1 MDFYENMISDNDFDL
16 IDNQNSK
23 SKEIL
28 LQYEKNAI
36 EREKNKLTKMN
47 DLKNE
52 LMNDEKKLKH
62 YEELE
67 EFDAYENN
75 ELDENNNF
83 FKKFKDLKNGIKDI
97 KCEINKTNKINKYP
111 HGNGIFGFALEYLQA
126 AKEINIKWIEHIY
139 TWTIIG
145 YKKVYPINATQYLE
159 YEEDIKTSSH
169 IMNQIYHKLSIE
181 KINRYQIFFSRWID
195 IINEYLKENNIT
207 INDNVVFRPHYHNDM
222 IMEEDY
228 EQVEYYRITKE
239 DLCSVD
245 EDYED
250 SEEYEDNFLSMLKSL
265 SP

>member
-36 EREKNKLTKMN
+36 EREKNKLTKIN
-47 DLKNE
+47 DLNNVLINNEKQLKN
-52 LMNDEKKLKH
+52 

-83 FKKFKDLKNGIKDI
+83 FEKFKYLKNEIKDI
-97 KCEINKTNKINKYP
+97 KREINKTNKINKYP

-159 YEEDIKTSSH
+159 YEADIKTSSH
-169 IMNQIYHKLSIE
+169 IMNQIYHKLSCD
-181 KINRYQIFFSRWID
+181 KINYYQIFFSRWID
-195 IINEYLKENNIT
+195 IINDYLKENNIT
-207 INDNVVFRPHYHNDM
+207 IGDNVVFRPHYHRGM

-239 DLCSVD
+239 DLFSAG

-250 SEEYEDNFLSMLKSL
+250 SEDYEDNFLSMIKSI
-265 SP
+265 